1 MVYDLIFMSL
11 ITVQN
16 LTNECFRT
24 LLNRFGSNQVWT
36 GLVWSGQQEL
46 GQHAKRFVRML
57 KIWPKD
63 GPGMP
68 MSKWQKMSPG
78 RKWDKMSTGTKYRW
92 EKMFPNHFCHR
103 KKTVFGR
110 NQSFWQNHRDSTKN
124 VNVSYRDEGTW
135 NTQIQAQIL
144 VEIQIITWVDIF

>member
-103 KKTVFGR
+103 KIKFDTTRKISRCGEQIARFSIGFGA
-110 NQSFWQNHRDSTKN
+110 SECFSD
-124 VNVSYRDEGTW
+124 
-135 NTQIQAQIL
+135 A
-144 VEIQIITWVDIF
+144 ITL